1 MCSSSETVC
10 CLNILRF
17 ISHFFCESIFPG
29 NFFAGLESL
38 KLCDRGSCTFI
49 GMRYFY
55 SWLQPVLYFAL
66 ILLAASLSSWCVGRT
81 KTDGSAKVSK
91 LPPLHWIENNFRKN
105 SSPTELTFI
114 STFEWKTENVSL
126 YFIFRWCVVDGISLL
141 ETLDAVKQF
150 ISQLLGDKKWPPETV
165 KEKMF
170 EEEAQEKRRM
180 EDTIKPKKNHKVQ
193 YISL

>member
-1 MCSSSETVC
+1 M
-10 CLNILRF
+10 F
-17 ISHFFCESIFPG
+17 G
-29 NFFAGLESL
+29 NSVLLE
-38 KLCDRGSCTFI
+38 
-49 GMRYFY
+49 
-55 SWLQPVLYFAL
+55 YFAL
-66 ILLAASLSSWCVGRT
+66 YFTFFSVNLFFRATSLLALKVWSFVTAAVAPVLVRDIFIPGCNLYFSLLWFCLLQ
-81 KTDGSAKVSK
+81 VSHDAWAELRLMVLLK
-91 LPPLHWIENNFRKN
+91 YLNFHHYIELKIIFGKN
-105 SSPTELTFI
+105 SPPTELTFI
-114 STFEWKTENVSL
+114 LTFEWKTENVSI